1 MSIVVALLIEGALII
16 VIAYLLALK
25 TRISK
30 VDYEVLNTNKKLM
43 DEQIKRIESENLCLK
58 CENDSLKK
66 ELQSVNNQYIVM
78 EIEKKNLESN
88 FHAYKVDFVQKID
101 DKYRLH
107 FENLANRIFDEKTD
121 KFNRIS
127 RESLNNIL
135 DPLRDSIQAFRQ
147 KIETTFIEHNKD
159 QFLLK
164 NEIQRIVLAN
174 EKITLQA
181 ENLANA
187 LKGEVKIQGN
197 WGEVIL
203 EKMLEDSGLRK
214 DQDYKLQSSGM
225 NLRGEEGNRQYPDV
239 IILLPENK
247 HVIVD
252 SKVSLTHYERYCAE
266 KIEVSKVM
274 HLRQFT
280 ASLRFH
286 INALAEKKYQNI
298 DNCNT
303 PDFVLMFIPIEGAY
317 FLAIQKDMTLHEYS
331 WSKKVVIVCPSTL
344 FATLKTIESVWRLER
359 QNRNTL
365 EIARQGGALYDKIVG
380 FITDMQKLG
389 KQIDVVNSVYSDT
402 MKKLSEGHGNILSRT
417 QNLKTLGVKASKKLE
432 CIE

>member
-1 MSIVVALLIEGALII
+1 MNIIVALLIEGILIAI
-16 VIAYLLALK
+16 IAYFIALR

-30 VDYEVLNTNKKLM
+30 IDYEILNTNKKLI
-43 DEQIKRIESENLCLK
+43 DEKLKKIEDEN
-58 CENDSLKK
+58 ESLKK
-66 ELQSVNNQYIVM
+66 ELWDISNKYTVTEV
-78 EIEKKNLESN
+78 EKKNLENN
-88 FHAYKVDFVQKID
+88 FNLYKVDFMQKID
-101 DKYRLH
+101 EKYRLY

-121 KFNRIS
+121 KFNKIS
-127 RESLNNIL
+127 QESLNSIIN
-135 DPLRDSIQAFRQ
+135 PLRDSIQTFKQ
-147 KIETTFIEHNKD
+147 KIETTFIDHNKD
-159 QFLLK
+159 QFLLR

-225 NLRGEEGNRQYPDV
+225 NFTGEEGNKQYPDV
-239 IILLPENK
+239 VILLPENK
-247 HVIVD
+247 HIIVD

-266 KIEVSKVM
+266 KIEMSKIM
-274 HLRQFT
+274 HLKQFT
-280 ASLRFH
+280 TSLRCH
-286 INALAEKKYQNI
+286 INTLAEKKYQNI
-298 DNCNT
+298 DNCNA

-317 FLAIQKDMTLHEYS
+317 FLAIQKDMLLHEYS
-331 WSKKVVIVCPSTL
+331 WNKKIVIVCPSTL

-359 QNRNTL
+359 QNRNTM

-380 FITDMQKLG
+380 FVTDMQKLG
-389 KQIDVVNSVYSDT
+389 KQIDIVSSIYSDT

-417 QNLKTLGVKASKKLE
+417 QNLKHLGVKTSKKLE
-432 CIE
+432 CVE